1 MARSSQHLNQMN
13 LKVEKLLTAV
23 FAAALGASFIATNPN
38 VKASVE
44 VNSAMAETMNIR
56 LVGSM

>member
-1 MARSSQHLNQMN
+1 MN

-38 VKASVE
+38 VKASAE
-44 VNSAMAETMNIR
+44 VNPAMSEAMHIR
-56 LVGSM
+56 LVGSI

>member
-1 MARSSQHLNQMN
+1 MN

-38 VKASVE
+38 AKASVE
-44 VNSAMAETMNIR
+44 VNSAMAETINIR

>member
-1 MARSSQHLNQMN
+1 MRSSQHLSQMN

-23 FAAALGASFIATNPN
+23 FAAALGASFIATNQN
-38 VKASVE
+38 VKSSAE
-44 VNSAMAETMNIR
+44 ANSAMAEIMNIR

>member
-1 MARSSQHLNQMN
+1 MN